1 MKMFLECLPCVL
13 NQILD
18 ASRMSTQDEKIHA
31 EIIAEGFTLLA
42 QYEKY
47 HSSPDIV
54 ADLHK
59 VVKRKTGVED
69 PYSAIKKRDIEAALN
84 SYPLLINYLDS
95 GLIEGRKGP
104 DAFLTHPA
112 QSKMYRAL
120 KIAVTGN
127 IMDSAIIK
135 EVDLN
140 RSLSAELEKAFVRCD
155 LALFLQK
162 ITSAKTVLMIGDNA
176 GEAVFDRVLTDYLNH
191 PNLYYAVRDLPII
204 NDVTM
209 EDALAAGLGDG
220 IHLIS
225 SGSDAPA
232 AIVSR
237 CSAEFLDLFDRA
249 DVVISKGQ
257 GNFEALSDCGRE
269 VFFLLK
275 AKCAMIARRLDISMN
290 EYVFFSGGNDNPG
303 A

>member
-1 MKMFLECLPCVL
+1 MKMFLDCLPCVL

-31 EIIAEGFTLLA
+31 EIMAAGFVILA

-59 VVKRKTGVED
+59 VVKKKTGVED
-69 PYSAIKKRDIEAALN
+69 PYSATKTRDIEAALKA
-84 SYPLLINYLDS
+84 YPFLIRYLNS
-95 GLIEGRKGP
+95 GLIEGRKSA
-104 DAFLTHPA
+104 DAFLSDPL

-140 RSLSAELEKAFVRCD
+140 RSLSAELKKAFVRCD
-155 LALFLQK
+155 LDLFMQK
-162 ITSAKTVLMIGDNA
+162 ISSAQTVLFIGDNA
-176 GEAVFDRVLTDYLNH
+176 GEAVFDRVMIDYLNH
-191 PNLYYAVRDLPII
+191 PNLYYAVRDIPII

-232 AIVSR
+232 AIISR
-237 CSAEFLDLFDRA
+237 CSGEFLDIFDRA

-269 VFFLLK
+269 VYFLLK

-290 EYVFFSGGNDNPG
+290 EYVFYSGGDDKPG